1 MKLHLSLLALPA
13 ATRALIPTGS
23 KPVPPP
29 MRVATAELFESQE
42 PLLDTLSKKRRRRR
56 RAPAAVDLAGG
67 LDAPMGTV
75 DLCER
80 MDITEVRI
88 WLSCRSQ

>member
-1 MKLHLSLLALPA
+1 MKLHLGLLALTPA
-13 ATRALIPTGS
+13 TALIPTGS

-56 RAPAAVDLAGG
+56 RAPAGG
-67 LDAPMGTV
+67 GQPRVACD
-75 DLCER
+75 
-80 MDITEVRI
+80 
-88 WLSCRSQ
+88 WSQLTLGG